1 MRFKIILKLAFKNLI
16 ERKMRSILTIS
27 AVGISI
33 GSIVFLVSLGFGLQR
48 ASLGQIANIEE
59 LKNLDVTSGK
69 SKIIEVNDAAV
80 TKIKGIANV
89 EEASPF
95 SQYATKIK
103 YKESEIEGIIYGKD
117 STFLKLEG
125 PTLKYGSI
133 YKIDASNEALLSL
146 SAIKRLGINNPPD
159 ILGKEIST
167 AAKISSDYLEDKS
180 AKSLNAD
187 FKLKVVGIIDNSET
201 AYLYTPLVNFTDL
214 GVVKYSGLKVQT
226 NAKENLPLVKKQI
239 ETFGFK
245 TTSLNDTVAQI
256 NEFFRIFQYVLIGFG
271 TIAIIVACLGMFN
284 TLTITLL
291 EKTREI
297 GFMKAMGTTR
307 KDINRLFFT
316 ESFLIG
322 FLGGLTGIIG
332 SYILGLSINGWVE
345 SLAKKTGNKSV
356 ELFYMPV
363 EVILIAIGIAA
374 VISLLTGF
382 YPAFRASR
390 INPLNALRYE

>member
-1 MRFKIILKLAFKNLI
+1 
-16 ERKMRSILTIS
+16 
-27 AVGISI
+27 
-33 GSIVFLVSLGFGLQR
+33 
-48 ASLGQIANIEE
+48 
-59 LKNLDVTSGK
+59 
-69 SKIIEVNDAAV
+69 
-80 TKIKGIANV
+80 
-89 EEASPF
+89 
-95 SQYATKIK
+95 
-103 YKESEIEGIIYGKD
+103 
-117 STFLKLEG
+117 
-125 PTLKYGSI
+125 
-133 YKIDASNEALLSL
+133 
-146 SAIKRLGINNPPD
+146 
-159 ILGKEIST
+159 
-167 AAKISSDYLEDKS
+167 
-180 AKSLNAD
+180 
-187 FKLKVVGIIDNSET
+187 
-201 AYLYTPLVNFTDL
+201 
-214 GVVKYSGLKVQT
+214 
-226 NAKENLPLVKKQI
+226 
-239 ETFGFK
+239 
-245 TTSLNDTVAQI
+245 
-256 NEFFRIFQYVLIGFG
+256 
-271 TIAIIVACLGMFN
+271 MFN

-332 SYILGLSINGWVE
+332 AYILGLSINGWVE